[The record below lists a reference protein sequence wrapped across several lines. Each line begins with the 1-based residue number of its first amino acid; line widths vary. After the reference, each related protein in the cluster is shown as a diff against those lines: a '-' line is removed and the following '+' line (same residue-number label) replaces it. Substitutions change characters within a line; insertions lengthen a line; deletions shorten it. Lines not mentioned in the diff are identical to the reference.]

1 MDTKQD
7 LYDVIIGTYNV
18 SFINEEEELQ
28 GASPWIINADIS
40 YSPKI
45 GNFEPQANLVFSYFA
60 DRIDALGSGQTGN
73 VIEKGI
79 PTLDFILRGKLSE
92 KLDFSF
98 GVSNILNPTVQYFR
112 EATIGDVLVTSANG
126 KDVTDYKRGI
136 TSGFSLKYKF

>member
-1 MDTKQD
+1 MRAGKR
-7 LYDVIIGTYNV
+7 
-18 SFINEEEELQ
+18 F
-28 GASPWIINADIS
+28 
-40 YSPKI
+40 
-45 GNFEPQANLVFSYFA
+45 ANLIFA
-60 DRIDALGSGQTGN
+60 AHTDL
-73 VIEKGI
+73 
-79 PTLDFILRGKLSE
+79 E